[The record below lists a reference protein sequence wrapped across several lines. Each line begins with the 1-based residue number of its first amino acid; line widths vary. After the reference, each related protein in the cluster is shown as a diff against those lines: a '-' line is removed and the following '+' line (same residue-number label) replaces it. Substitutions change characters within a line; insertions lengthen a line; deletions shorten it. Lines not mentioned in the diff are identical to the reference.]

1 MCTSPEV
8 ITTVE
13 TESNLPSYQPH
24 PNSQSKSIGKLI
36 AALAAAQR
44 EYKPIKRATENCSY
58 TTETRKAMYAELQD
72 VIAATQPALSSHG
85 LAIIQRVSSDLKRCV
100 AIIETVLAHESGQWL
115 ANVLELPAIGW
126 ELRWNDETKRKEWCR
141 KFDSQTLG
149 IAFTYGRR
157 YSWLA
162 IAGVSSEPDDDA
174 NAISAAAQRGS
185 AEAAQAVANEK
196 IAALKQ
202 KVGNGLKTGSDLEK
216 QLRAGIDLI
225 HRNKACYT
233 CGAADHRASEC
244 LQPISKVAPDPHR
257 VLFVT
262 HEFVSDTYEITG
274 PAELMQDTEWKNFC
288 GLTGD
293 EVADFTYLCEKKGIT
308 LKKLKPI
315 EHASPTQRQ
324 GKQN

>member
-8 ITTVE
+8 IATIE
-13 TESNLPSYQPH
+13 PESNTRVYQQRQ
-24 PNSQSKSIGKLI
+24 NSQSKCIGKLI

-72 VIAATQPALSSHG
+72 VIAATQPALSAHG

-100 AIIETVLAHESGQWL
+100 AIIETILAHESGQWV

-126 ELRWNDETKRKEWCR
+126 DQRWNDETKKKEWYR

-174 NAISAAAQRGS
+174 NAISAAQRGS

-196 IAALKQ
+196 IATLKQ
-202 KVGNGLKTGSDLEK
+202 KVGNGLKTASDLEK
-216 QLRAGIDLI
+216 QLRAGLDLI
-225 HRNKACYT
+225 RHNKACHT
-233 CGAADHRASEC
+233 CGAEDHHASDC
-244 LQPISKVAPDPHR
+244 PAPISKVAPDPTR
-257 VLFVT
+257 VLFVAQD
-262 HEFVSDTYEITG
+262 FVSNTYQISG
-274 PAELMQDTEWKNFC
+274 SAELMKETGWKNFA
-288 GLTGD
+288 GLSGD
-293 EVADFTYLCEKKGIT
+293 EMADFNYLCEKTGIT
-308 LKKLKPI
+308 LKKLRAITTVPS
-315 EHASPTQRQ
+315 A
-324 GKQN
+324 